1 MGNMAILEKSLTS
14 FNQGDWQTYRALVA
28 DDCQYSEY
36 ATGRVIRSGD
46 DFVSNSQAWKKAFP
60 NAQGVATKRIEHG
73 DCVVE
78 EITWSGTHTGEM
90 HTPDGQVIPAT
101 GKSMS
106 VHAAMISRCE
116 NGKIV
121 ETNHYFDMMTMLRQ
135 LGIAS

>member
-46 DFVSNSQAWKKAFP
+46 DFVRILRLGRKYFQMLKALQQ
-60 NAQGVATKRIEHG
+60 NALSMVI
-73 DCVVE
+73 CCE

-101 GKSMS
+101 GKRNG
-106 VHAAMISRCE
+106 SRR
-116 NGKIV
+116 
-121 ETNHYFDMMTMLRQ
+121 HD
-135 LGIAS
+135 